1 MTTVSDI
8 ESGKLILN
16 LKRCFEEFSVDSLSG
31 LDTIYT
37 QDIEFLDPVHKMEG
51 ILSLKHYLKKMAENL
66 THYKIRYIDQLVGEN
81 TAYLTWEMDYASSK
95 LGGGEII
102 TVRGMSHLKFT
113 KRIYYHEDCYDLGAL
128 VYEHLPL
135 LGGITRSL
143 KGRLAAQGN

>member
-1 MTTVSDI
+1 MTTVSVI
-8 ESGKLILN
+8 ESSKLILN
-16 LKRCFEEFSVDSLSG
+16 LKRYFEEFSVDSLSG
-31 LDTIYT
+31 LDAIYT
-37 QDIEFLDPVHKMEG
+37 QDIEFLDPVHKVDG
-51 ILSLKHYLKKMAENL
+51 ILSLKHYLNKMAGNL

-81 TAYLTWEMDYASSK
+81 TAYLTWEMEYANSK
-95 LGGGEII
+95 LSGGEII

-113 KRIYYHEDCYDLGAL
+113 NRIYYHEDCYDLGAL

>member
-1 MTTVSDI
+1 MSTVPDI
-8 ESGKLILN
+8 VSSKLILN
-16 LKRCFEEFSVDSLSG
+16 LKRHFEEFSVDSLSD
-31 LDTIYT
+31 LDAIYT
-37 QDIEFLDPVHKMEG
+37 QDIEFLDPVHKVEG

-66 THYKIRYIDQLVGEN
+66 THYKIRYIDQLIGEN